1 MIGLETVQAV
11 AEAVR
16 QGATK
21 GEVITWTAVA
31 MAIVSNIGTWL
42 MILKRGSKQKT
53 EADALTQKN
62 AAADPAAENSP
73 WPMVRAHDGILVRHE
88 AEIKGIVKGMDESR
102 VENREAHK
110 QIFDAINGL
119 RTGK

>member
-1 MIGLETVQAV
+1 MIGEITQAAAEV
-11 AEAVR
+11 AR
-16 QGATK
+16 QG
-21 GEVITWTAVA
+21 GGSGQVVTWTAVA
-31 MAIVSNIGTWL
+31 MAIVSNVGTWL
-42 MILKRGSKQKT
+42 MILKRGSKQKK

-62 AAADPAAENSP
+62 TAPDPAAENSP